1 MRNIF
6 YSAFQRALSCLT
18 RMACRA
24 PRTIVALALLA
35 SASAAWY
42 SASNLKI
49 DTDTSGMLSE
59 TLRYRQLDRDFKE
72 SFPKDHRQLIVVVEG
87 ENPDLVAD
95 SADLLAE
102 VLRNRPDLFATVLY
116 PRGDPFFRRNGLL
129 FATTDELYSLSDRL
143 ADAQPFLGAL
153 WRDRSM
159 RGFFDMLS
167 LAADHADGATSD
179 SLTIASVLDA
189 VADVAEAE
197 IEHRFAR
204 LSWIRLMTGAGAD
217 GVERRLIIVQPA
229 LDFAQLRPSREAIET
244 IQSIAADLGFDGSR
258 DVRVR
263 LTGTMA
269 LRDDELQ
276 SVTVGMSTAGALS
289 LTLVVVLLLAGLRS
303 PRTAGA
309 ALVTLLVGLVLTTAF
324 AVATVGALNLISV
337 AFAVLFIGLSV
348 DFSIHYAL
356 RFREEFE
363 HLHDPVVCLQS
374 TVTGLGGALTLGA
387 VAAAI
392 GFISFVPTDYTGLA
406 ELGIIA
412 AAGMIIALLLNL
424 TLLPALIMLVRPR
437 FGYRL
442 RWESDWQGRVG
453 AVVAAHAKLVA
464 VVAVLL
470 GLGAAVL
477 VPRAFFDFDPLNLK
491 DPESPSVSTLLDLMA
506 EDPRQGYAAMY
517 LAEDLEAA
525 EDLAERLDDHATIA
539 ETLTLSDFVP
549 TEQDEKREIVE
560 TLALVLE
567 PALTAPRL
575 PHPTAAETQAARARL
590 HDAMQRLTTSED
602 EAARAAAVRLSD
614 ALTALDAK
622 AKIDPSVWKS
632 LEARLLS
639 GLSRR
644 LEDLRDSL
652 HPGVVD
658 RSNLPDAILDRWMT
672 PDGRARLEVYPAAQ
686 IHRDREALLA
696 FLNDVRTEIPDAV
709 GAPVEIYEGGRTV
722 VRAFLTAAAIAI
734 VVISAMLLV
743 LLRSVRATLV
753 IFSPLILAAVFTI
766 ATSVLLKAPFNFANV
781 IVLPLLFGLGVA
793 GSLHIVLRQRA
804 HSDSETVLSTSTPRA
819 VLFSALTT
827 IASFVSLNLSEH
839 PGTASM
845 GMLLTIALIFTMI
858 CTLLV
863 LPAVMTLAGVGGQSQ
878 KPDQTPR

>member
-1 MRNIF
+1 MRSRVHNW
-6 YSAFQRALSCLT
+6 FQQALSGLT
-18 RMACRA
+18 GVACRA
-24 PRTIVALALLA
+24 PRAILALALLC
-35 SASAAWY
+35 SALAAWY
-42 SASNLKI
+42 AASNLSI
-49 DTDTSGMLSE
+49 DTNTSGMLSAE
-59 TLRYRQLDRDFKE
+59 LRYRQLDREFKE

-87 ENPDLVAD
+87 DNPDLVAD

-102 VLRNRPDLFATVLY
+102 VLKNRPDLFQTVRY
-116 PRGDPFFRRNGLL
+116 PRADPFFRRNGLL
-129 FATTDELYSLSDRL
+129 FATTDELYALSDRL

-167 LAADHADGATSD
+167 LAADHTDGASGD
-179 SLTIASVLDA
+179 ALSIATVLNA
-189 VADVAEAE
+189 VAYVAEAE

-217 GVERRLIIVQPA
+217 GVARRLIIVQPA
-229 LDFAQLRPSREAIET
+229 LDFAQIRPSKDAIDT
-244 IQSIAADLGFDGSR
+244 IQSIARDLGFDGSR

-303 PRTAGA
+303 PRTAGVA
-309 ALVTLLVGLVLTTAF
+309 MVTLFVGLILTTAF

-363 HLHDPVVCLQS
+363 QLREPVASLQA
-374 TVTGLGGALTLGA
+374 TVAGLGGALTLGA
-387 VAAAI
+387 VAAAV

-412 AAGMIIALLLNL
+412 AGGMIIALLLNL

-437 FGYRL
+437 FTYRL
-442 RWESDWQGRVG
+442 RWRSDWQGRIG
-453 AVVAAHAKLVA
+453 SIVAKHAKPVALVA
-464 VVAVLL
+464 VVI
-470 GLGAAVL
+470 GLGAAAL
-477 VPRAFFDFDPLNLK
+477 VPKAVFDFDPLNLK

-506 EDPRQGYAAMY
+506 EDPRHGYAAMY

-525 EDLAERLDDHATIA
+525 EILAERLADHPTVT
-539 ETLTLSDFVP
+539 ETLTLLDFVP
-549 TEQDEKREIVE
+549 DEQDEKREIVE

-567 PALTAPRL
+567 PSLTAPRL
-575 PHPTAAETQAARARL
+575 PHPTAGETEEARVRLLGALERLAAGED
-590 HDAMQRLTTSED
+590 DAT
-602 EAARAAAVRLSD
+602 RAAAVRLSET
-614 ALTALDAK
+614 LTALEAR
-622 AKIDPSVWKS
+622 AESDPAVWKR

-658 RSNLPDAILDRWMT
+658 LANLPQTIVDRWMT
-672 PDGRARLEVYPAAQ
+672 PDGRARLEVYPVAQ
-686 IHRDREALLA
+686 IHRDREAMVD
-696 FLNDVRTEIPDAV
+696 FLKDVRTELPDAV

-722 VRAFLTAAAIAI
+722 VRAFLTAAAIAVI
-734 VVISAMLLV
+734 VISAMLLI

-753 IFSPLILAAVFTI
+753 IFSPLILAAVLTV
-766 ATSVLLKAPFNFANV
+766 AASVLLKAPFNFANV

-804 HSDSETVLSTSTPRA
+804 HSETETVLSTSTPRA

-827 IASFVSLNLSEH
+827 IASFISLNLSEH

-863 LPAVMTLAGVGGQSQ
+863 LPAVMALAGVGGPARTAGQA
-878 KPDQTPR
+878 PP